1 MKIFR
6 GSTLDGV
13 SKSSGDAVPFYHEG
27 KYHVFFLTPPYG
39 TTTYPDRLRITWR
52 HLCSDNLVDWEE
64 LPPAL
69 IPGDGCEADKDGC
82 WTGSVIFAEG
92 KFHAIYTGYQ
102 IDSQYPQT
110 ICHATSDDGI
120 VWEKDPSNPIIIPK
134 TDLFEQY
141 DWRDPYVFYNEDDGA
156 YWVILSA
163 RRNHG
168 PITKRGCI
176 LLYKSSDMLHWEYF
190 GPLYEPWHTMC
201 PECPEMYK
209 LGSRWYLCYSRFS
222 ESAGTMYRVADTPY
236 GPWRT
241 PSRDTIGNRRFYAAK
256 SMANDEGR
264 RFYFGWIH
272 DKSENMDDG
281 DWYWGG
287 TYVIPHEVYAEADG
301 ELGVKMPQ
309 EIAASFDKGL
319 SFSLRPTLGEIRK
332 YGANS
337 FAVNAV
343 GTLNYGFFELD
354 GAEHSFML
362 KCKIRIGDCRDQVG
376 LILKAKED
384 LSRYYALTLDWG
396 MQRASLTKLP
406 MPLDPFWEETLPFKP
421 AHQKQDP
428 EGPRVCEKPF
438 PFRNGDLIDVK
449 VVIDGDIM
457 EIFLGE
463 RAAFTYRSFSP
474 ADHQLG
480 WMVQDGCADFLD
492 IRFAK

>member
-209 LGSRWYLCYSRFS
+209 LGSR
-222 ESAGTMYRVADTPY
+222 
-236 GPWRT
+236 
-241 PSRDTIGNRRFYAAK
+241 
-256 SMANDEGR
+256 
-264 RFYFGWIH
+264 
-272 DKSENMDDG
+272 
-281 DWYWGG
+281 
-287 TYVIPHEVYAEADG
+287 
-301 ELGVKMPQ
+301 
-309 EIAASFDKGL
+309 
-319 SFSLRPTLGEIRK
+319 
-332 YGANS
+332 
-337 FAVNAV
+337 
-343 GTLNYGFFELD
+343 
-354 GAEHSFML
+354 
-362 KCKIRIGDCRDQVG
+362 
-376 LILKAKED
+376 
-384 LSRYYALTLDWG
+384 
-396 MQRASLTKLP
+396 
-406 MPLDPFWEETLPFKP
+406 
-421 AHQKQDP
+421 
-428 EGPRVCEKPF
+428 
-438 PFRNGDLIDVK
+438 
-449 VVIDGDIM
+449 
-457 EIFLGE
+457 
-463 RAAFTYRSFSP
+463 
-474 ADHQLG
+474 
-480 WMVQDGCADFLD
+480 
-492 IRFAK
+492 